1 LSHRQGRQAS
11 AGKELVDG
19 KQRGTNMT
27 VSEELQSSSG
37 VKFHLD
43 RKKGKERKQGK
54 RVKTTKEGNRESV
67 TVTGAVATGS
77 CKD

>member
-1 LSHRQGRQAS
+1 LSHRQEGFS
-11 AGKELVDG
+11 WESVDR
-19 KQRGTNMT
+19 KQGGTNVT
-27 VSEELQSSSG
+27 VGEKFRSDSG

-54 RVKTTKEGNRESV
+54 RAKTTKEGNRESV